1 MARMTRTFQFSLK
14 MLLAV
19 LVCSAFFFGGM
30 AAQRAIDL
38 REKRLTQAGQDEL
51 VVRERILQLRL
62 ENAAQQL
69 EPLSEGD

>member
-1 MARMTRTFQFSLK
+1 MRRRLQFSLK

-38 REKRLTQAGQDEL
+38 REKRLRQAGQDEL
-51 VVRERILQLRL
+51 LVHERILQLRL
-62 ENAAQQL
+62 ENAAQKL
-69 EPLSEGD
+69 ESLPEGN